1 MYNIIK
7 VYYITAKHKLF
18 IFIITDMLHDKQTLI
33 IPEFVYKCN
42 DKISQH
48 PQDSFILRDCIK
60 STFLKQNYLLHNVL
74 EH

>member
-1 MYNIIK
+1 MYMKHKHKTYVQYIK

-48 PQDSFILRDCIK
+48 PQDSFI
-60 STFLKQNYLLHNVL
+60 
-74 EH
+74 